1 MGNSYLRAIAIL
13 FYWSL
18 PQIVLGQSATSY
30 QAVETMVWI
39 LATALT
45 AAVIVILVLVW
56 RKPNNAQQD
65 DSSPE
70 AAVGVP
76 LDTTTLMH
84 ITAHDLR
91 EPVRTMG
98 AFASL
103 LKRRIETCDTPS
115 PEALEYADYI
125 VGGAKK
131 LEATLNDIETFVALD
146 AQIQAP
152 KSLLPLQALLDD
164 IAFDKATLLA
174 ERGIKLTVTPAL
186 PTVLA
191 HAHQMSMLLRHL
203 LDNAV
208 KFASQENPS
217 IHVGYRTTPTEHLL
231 WVEDNGIGVEKAYHT
246 QIFSPFARLD
256 KQRHEGTGMG
266 LAICQRIVQLHGGQ
280 IWIHSEP
287 GQGSRFYFTL
297 PRETTPPSL
306 TADQKPR
313 SIIHSELQNRQ
324 PVLV

>member
-1 MGNSYLRAIAIL
+1 MGNSYLRAIAL
-13 FYWSL
+13 LLYWSL
-18 PQIVLGQSATSY
+18 PRVVFGQSATSTKWM
-30 QAVETMVWI
+30 ETMVWF
-39 LATALT
+39 LAAALT
-45 AAVIVILVLVW
+45 AALIAVGVLL
-56 RKPNNAQQD
+56 RRRPNIEPR
-65 DSSPE
+65 DSLPV

-103 LKRRIETCDTPS
+103 LKRRIETCDNPS
-115 PEALEYADYI
+115 PDALEYADYI

-146 AQIQAP
+146 SQNQAP
-152 KSLLPLQALLDD
+152 KSLLPLQTLLDD
-164 IAFDKATLLA
+164 IASDKAALLA
-174 ERGIKLTVTPAL
+174 ERGIRLTTTPAL
-186 PTVLA
+186 PTVQA
-191 HAHQMSMLLRHL
+191 HAHQMNMLLRHL

-208 KFASQENPS
+208 KFASLENPS
-217 IHVGYRTTPTEHLL
+217 IHVGYRITPTEHLL
-231 WVEDNGIGVEKAYHT
+231 WVEDNGIGVDKAYHT
-246 QIFSPFARLD
+246 QIFTPFARLD
-256 KQRHEGTGMG
+256 KQHYEGTGMG

-297 PRETTPPSL
+297 PRETNPPSPN
-306 TADQKPR
+306 ADAKPR
-313 SIIHSELQNRQ
+313 SIIHTELQNRQ
-324 PVLV
+324 AVLV